1 MLILNDFKICV
12 DAFSCEEIMLL
23 RVLGCTPRDKV
34 VELGKEIVNIREERA
49 DGGIIASLPVVE
61 CHLFEKFVVDDYATQ
76 S

>member
-1 MLILNDFKICV
+1 M
-12 DAFSCEEIMLL
+12 
-23 RVLGCTPRDKV
+23 
-34 VELGKEIVNIREERA
+34 ELGKEIVNIREERA